1 MEINQYGIVLVELEA
16 YKGAEM
22 AYTRP
27 CAVVSPNEMNR
38 NLKTLVVAPMTTR
51 ARTYPTRVRVRHNKQ
66 TGWIA
71 VDQIT
76 TLDDVDFS
84 AQAVVRNLA
93 LPHDDPQSHPSH
105 HRFVTRWAPIR
116 KFYRDFRPWGIVDV
130 EIDVGKRAGAENPIE
145 TRRFRLL
152 EHARQI

>member
-16 YKGAEM
+16 YKGAKM

-27 CAVVSPNEMNR
+27 CAVVSPNEMNKY
-38 NLKTLVVAPMTTR
+38 LKTLVVAPVITR

-76 TLDDVDFS
+76 TIDRNKVI
-84 AQAVVRNLA
+84 RNLGK
-93 LPHDDPQSHPSH
+93 LTYPE
-105 HRFVTRWAPIR
+105 IR
-116 KFYRDFRPWGIVDV
+116 KLKQVIRETYVD
-130 EIDVGKRAGAENPIE
+130 
-145 TRRFRLL
+145 
-152 EHARQI
+152 

>member
-16 YKGAEM
+16 YKGAKM

-27 CAVVSPNEMNR
+27 CVVVSPNEMNR
-38 NLKTLVVAPMTTR
+38 YLKTLVVAPMTTR

-76 TLDDVDFS
+76 TIDRQKVKKYLGKLT
-84 AQAVVRNLA
+84 N
-93 LPHDDPQSHPSH
+93 PE
-105 HRFVTRWAPIR
+105 IR
-116 KFYRDFRPWGIVDV
+116 KLKSVIRETYVD
-130 EIDVGKRAGAENPIE
+130 
-145 TRRFRLL
+145 
-152 EHARQI
+152 

>member
-1 MEINQYGIVLVELEA
+1 MGMEINQYGIVLVELEA
-16 YKGAEM
+16 YKGAKM

-38 NLKTLVVAPMTTR
+38 YLKTLVVAPMTTR

-76 TLDDVDFS
+76 TIDRQKVKKYLGKLT
-84 AQAVVRNLA
+84 N
-93 LPHDDPQSHPSH
+93 PE
-105 HRFVTRWAPIR
+105 IR
-116 KFYRDFRPWGIVDV
+116 KLKQVIRETYVD
-130 EIDVGKRAGAENPIE
+130 
-145 TRRFRLL
+145 
-152 EHARQI
+152 